1 MQPYYIVLYMA
12 RRAAPSCG
20 RNASLI
26 VRPAGP
32 FPLSRKK
39 ERRVAVVVY
48 LVVVYSTMY
57 SIPRGAGPYYYIVLN

>member
-39 ERRVAVVVY
+39 ERKEGGGGGGV
-48 LVVVYSTMY
+48 SSC
-57 SIPRGAGPYYYIVLN
+57 SI